1 MVLLGERGGVM
12 FMFANT
18 KRAAFVQRWLVFGIC
33 VLLWQWTASV
43 AANVFFPTPLAIL
56 TTARQLWLDGPAS
69 HLFVG
74 SGVSQ
79 DILPSIG
86 RLAGGWA
93 VASVAGIVIGITLGL
108 VPVLADYASAV
119 LAFMRAVPPVMLVPV
134 FLVLFHVG
142 TSMQL
147 ATIVFG
153 SIWPV
158 LLNSIDGARSV
169 DAVKVDTARVYKTGR
184 LRWIVSVV
192 LPAAAPKIF
201 AGLRINLAFALILM
215 VVSEL
220 VGSPDGLGFRIT
232 SAEDT
237 FDYKTM
243 WAGIA
248 VVSLLG
254 YLLNRLLVAVEDRA
268 LAWHHSS
275 ARLLEG

>member
-1 MVLLGERGGVM
+1 
-12 FMFANT
+12 MFANT
-18 KRAAFVQRWLVFGIC
+18 KRVAFVQRWLVFVVC
-33 VLLWQWTASV
+33 VLLWQWAATV
-43 AANVFFPTPLAIL
+43 AANVFFPTPLAVA

-69 HLFVG
+69 HLFFG
-74 SGVSQ
+74 SSVNE
-79 DILPSIG
+79 DVLPSIG

-93 VASVAGIVIGITLGL
+93 VASVAGIVIGIALGL

-142 TSMQL
+142 TAMQL

-158 LLNSIDGARSV
+158 LLNSVDGARSV
-169 DAVKVDTARVYKTGR
+169 DAVKVDTARAYRIGR
-184 LRWIVSVV
+184 LRWITSVV

-220 VGSPDGLGFRIT
+220 VGSPNGLGFRIV

-254 YLLNRLLVAVEDRA
+254 YVLNRLLIAVEDRA